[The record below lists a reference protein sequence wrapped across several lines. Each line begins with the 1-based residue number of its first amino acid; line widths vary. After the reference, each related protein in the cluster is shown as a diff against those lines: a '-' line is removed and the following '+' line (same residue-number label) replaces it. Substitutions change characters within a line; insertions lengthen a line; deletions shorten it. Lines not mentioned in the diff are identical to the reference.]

1 MLMNS
6 DLAEYLEYLC
16 SENEDI
22 NDLIVVSNEGLPI
35 ALASSIW
42 GFTDETL
49 VSGMC
54 TALKFIGQG
63 LINEITESKLKRIL
77 VDCSNGLILIQQL
90 NQNCI
95 LVASCKNNKALSEL
109 DIPSIQMYISANPT
123 KSLSNIVD

>member
-90 NQNCI
+90 NQNFI
-95 LVASCKNNKALSEL
+95 LVASCKNDKALSEL
-109 DIPSIQMYISANPT
+109 EIPSIQMYISANPT